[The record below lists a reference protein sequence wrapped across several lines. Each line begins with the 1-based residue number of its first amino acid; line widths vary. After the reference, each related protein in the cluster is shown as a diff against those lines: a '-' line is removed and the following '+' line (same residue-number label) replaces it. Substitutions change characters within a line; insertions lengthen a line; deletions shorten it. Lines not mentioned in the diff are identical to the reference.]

1 MAHQELLIIGDRVL
15 IEPDGD
21 KERTESGLYL
31 PQGIAEKE
39 NIQSGRVARTG
50 PGYIVPS
57 VADSAEPW
65 LNHRSETRYI
75 PLQVQEGDYAIFLRK
90 EAVEVEYDGKKY
102 LIIPQAGILAVER
115 EHASVPPDDQVG

>member
-1 MAHQELLIIGDRVL
+1 MSDKKQIVIIGDRVL
-15 IEPDGD
+15 IEPDSD

-39 NIQSGRVARTG
+39 KVQGGHVIKIG

-65 LNHRSETRYI
+65 LNNKNEPRYI
-75 PLQVQEGDYAIFLRK
+75 SLQVQEGDYAIFLRK
-90 EAVEVEYDGKKY
+90 EAVELEYDNKKY
-102 LIIPQAGILAVER
+102 LIVSQSGILAVLRDGIPSR
-115 EHASVPPDDQVG
+115 EL